1 MKENNVFTF
10 QKVCILVGV
19 CLIAGAIITL
29 FLWQWNINASI
40 RKSQDYVNTLRT
52 SIPAPQS
59 AVPEERQNNTMPV
72 LSVAGTDFVGVIE
85 MPRYSSVLPV
95 CANWGHAS
103 KYPSL
108 FSGSIYNRT
117 LQIGATSQKG
127 QYDFYR
133 EISVGDTVLFTDVE
147 GNRYTYVITS
157 LRYVQ
162 HADQTALNSKE
173 SALTLFVKNIYDFEY
188 LIISCDAIS

>member
-1 MKENNVFTF
+1 MRENNVFTF
-10 QKVCILVGV
+10 QKVCILAGV

-29 FLWQWNINASI
+29 FLWQWNINVSI

-59 AVPEERQNNTMPV
+59 AVPEERQNNIMPV

-133 EISVGDTVLFTDVE
+133 EISVGDTVLFTDTS
-147 GNRYTYVITS
+147 GNCYTLKVTS
-157 LRYVQ
+157 LHYEK
-162 HADQTALNSKE
+162 HADQTTLTQDDGAM
-173 SALTLFVKNIYDFEY
+173 TLFIKNTYAFEY
-188 LIISCDAIS
+188 LIVNCDIA